1 MSERPPERVRVTGPP
16 RRRTS
21 RPARPR
27 RSQIDDATLV
37 GEIYLTSLLR
47 EQLRLGLTGLA
58 VVVVG
63 LGIWPLLFWLLPD
76 LAEVRLLGF
85 PLPWLV
91 IGFAVYPFLWL
102 VGWRFVRAAERNE
115 EDFVALVETRDRP

>member
-1 MSERPPERVRVTGPP
+1 VSERPPERVRVTGPP
-16 RRRTS
+16 RRRTT
-21 RPARPR
+21 RPDRPR

-58 VVVVG
+58 VVVLG
-63 LGIWPLLFWLLPD
+63 LGIWPLLFWLSPD

-85 PLPWLV
+85 PLPWVV

-102 VGWRFVRAAERNE
+102 VGWWFVRAAERNE
-115 EDFVALVETRDRP
+115 EDFAALVETRERP

>member
-21 RPARPR
+21 RQDRPR
-27 RSQIDDATLV
+27 RSHIDEATLV
-37 GEIYLTSLLR
+37 GEIFLSSLLR

-58 VVVVG
+58 VLALG
-63 LGIWPLLFWLLPD
+63 LGIWPLLFWLAPG
-76 LAEVRLLGF
+76 LADARVLGF

-102 VGWRFVRAAERNE
+102 VGWWFVRSAERNE
-115 EDFVALVETRDRP
+115 EDFAALVDTRDEP

>member
-16 RRRTS
+16 RRRAS
-21 RPARPR
+21 RPVRPR

-58 VVVVG
+58 VVVLG

-76 LAEVRLLGF
+76 LAELRLLGF